1 MYKNT
6 LQSKIKEQEE
16 KIMNMKEHS
25 YQQDKII
32 EELVSEIKS
41 LKRAVETKEPWSKQ
55 ATDQQTHQDYKV

>member
-32 EELVSEIKS
+32 EKLVSEIKG
-41 LKRAVETKEPWSKQ
+41 LKRAMEAKESKQ

>member
-16 KIMNMKEHS
+16 KIMKMEEQS
-25 YQQDKII
+25 CQQDKII
-32 EELVSEIKS
+32 EERVSEIES
-41 LKRAVETKEPWSKQ
+41 LKRAMETKESNQ